1 MYLKLFWNL
10 ILMENV
16 YKNCVM
22 IVEVFK
28 LIFFQFF
35 VIFCFVILGYF
46 RDIDIYMYYLF
57 MINDYML
64 IIYINEEI

>member
-10 ILMENV
+10 ILMETA
-16 YKNCVM
+16 YKNRAM
-22 IVEVFK
+22 IAEVFK
-28 LIFFQFF
+28 LISQFLAT
-35 VIFCFVILGYF
+35 FCFVILGYL